1 MEKSYETKISDSLNA
16 FSLLLLRPLP
26 DFSLATWDLVPLSQH
41 CIKDMLP
48 MKIYPYLSDRREIN
62 ETDVKYVETW
72 NLQKVWD
79 GSDSLKG
86 NSCLLFNLYLIYNSN
101 DQRRF
106 LNTMEC
112 DHRGRGEGKW
122 GEQGTILSYSYFWIE
137 VFHKEV
143 LGLLA
148 YEGTTFMFNLSSQG

>member
-1 MEKSYETKISDSLNA
+1 
-16 FSLLLLRPLP
+16 
-26 DFSLATWDLVPLSQH
+26 
-41 CIKDMLP
+41 

-101 DQRRF
+101 DERRF

-112 DHRGRGEGKW
+112 NHRGRGEGKW

-148 YEGTTFMFNLSSQG
+148 YEGTAFMFNLSSQG

>member
-1 MEKSYETKISDSLNA
+1 
-16 FSLLLLRPLP
+16 
-26 DFSLATWDLVPLSQH
+26 
-41 CIKDMLP
+41 

-101 DQRRF
+101 DERRF

-112 DHRGRGEGKW
+112 NHRGRGEGK
-122 GEQGTILSYSYFWIE
+122 
-137 VFHKEV
+137 
-143 LGLLA
+143 
-148 YEGTTFMFNLSSQG
+148 

>member
-1 MEKSYETKISDSLNA
+1 
-16 FSLLLLRPLP
+16 
-26 DFSLATWDLVPLSQH
+26 
-41 CIKDMLP
+41 

-112 DHRGRGEGKW
+112 DHRRKGEGKR
-122 GEQGTILSYSYFWIE
+122 GEKRTILSYFI
-137 VFHKEV
+137 F
-143 LGLLA
+143 LDR
-148 YEGTTFMFNLSSQG
+148 TLS